1 MENWLFVK
9 SNDLIMFTLKSNMIK
24 VLVFDFSGVLYSSRF
39 EKFTKAVLRLVPGL
53 SGNKVIEAFYNK
65 HQDYYA
71 GLIDKN
77 NLWSGAFYLLD
88 IPRTKFTKINKIIF
102 EKGLFTENKYM
113 LKLIKKLSKNYKLA
127 VLSNSAKEMEMVFS
141 TSKYHKYFTGFFW
154 SHKENVRKPDGR
166 FFKLVEKKYKVKPSE
181 ILFFDDKEQ
190 NTSAAEKIGWKTI
203 KFTKKIYENEAE
215 FLKELEKAGVRV
227 I

>member
-1 MENWLFVK
+1 MV
-9 SNDLIMFTLKSNMIK
+9 K

-39 EKFTKAVLRLVPGL
+39 EKFMKSVLRLVPGL

-113 LKLIKKLSKNYKLA
+113 PKLIKKLSKNYKIA

-141 TSKYHKYFTGFFW
+141 TSNYHKYFTGFFW
-154 SHKENVRKPDGR
+154 SHKANVRKPDERFYKFNALTIVLPLLTILKDWFAEQLSRPQRHFILLLCLSEAARGR
-166 FFKLVEKKYKVKPSE
+166 DHVVDLNLLWL
-181 ILFFDDKEQ
+181 LFFVP
-190 NTSAAEKIGWKTI
+190 
-203 KFTKKIYENEAE
+203 E
-215 FLKELEKAGVRV
+215 FDVLLCVL
-227 I
+227 